1 MIKRPQDTNQ
11 LVKLMVTMWGKSK
24 TTRTNRLAGQL
35 AATASGCRKERHA
48 TP

>member
-1 MIKRPQDTNQ
+1 MERLQDTNQ
-11 LVKLMVTMWGKSK
+11 LVKLMVTMWGKST

-35 AATASGCRKERHA
+35 AATPAR